1 MYLIQVFHGAP
12 TLSNKATLGD
22 VQVKLVHGVIDCLD
36 LGDLEEGGGRREEGG
51 GRREEGEEEG
61 KGERRKKREER
72 ENMRGFSGEREGERS

>member
-1 MYLIQVFHGAP
+1 MLYLIQVFHGAP

-51 GRREEGEEEG
+51 GRGRRERREEEE
-61 KGERRKKREER
+61 KR
-72 ENMRGFSGEREGERS
+72 GEGEYERI

>member
-1 MYLIQVFHGAP
+1 MLYLIQVFHGAP

-36 LGDLEEGGGRREEGG
+36 LGDLKEGG

-72 ENMRGFSGEREGERS
+72 ENMRGFSGERERGRAKLMVSV

>member
-51 GRREEGEEEG
+51 GRRERKKG
-61 KGERRKKREER
+61 KERGGRKERRGRI
-72 ENMRGFSGEREGERS
+72 